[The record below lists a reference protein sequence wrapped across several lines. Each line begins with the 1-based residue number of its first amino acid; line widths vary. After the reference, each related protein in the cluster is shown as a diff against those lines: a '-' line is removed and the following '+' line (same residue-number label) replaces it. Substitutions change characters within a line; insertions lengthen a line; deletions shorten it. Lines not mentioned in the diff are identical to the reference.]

1 MDILFRRWTMNECTG
16 VIYILTN
23 PSFPQYV
30 KIGYASDL
38 ERRLRELNRSASI
51 PFAFRVYATYD
62 VVTPF
67 SDLILHSLIDNLN
80 PNLRTVEEFEGKRR
94 VREFYEMTPEY
105 IYSIL
110 KSIAKLSGT
119 ESRLKKMNPDQQ
131 EIEDR
136 EKAEEAER
144 AYRRGPF
151 TFSSIDVKPGEI
163 IAFVSDPTIT
173 ATVVDDKHIK
183 IGDSITSLSRA
194 AQDILGK
201 SALQGPIYW
210 TYNGKILDD
219 IRSEKEIKCNCN

>member
-1 MDILFRRWTMNECTG
+1 MRSFSTLHISKILCISFKWHYKQLWPFR
-16 VIYILTN
+16 
-23 PSFPQYV
+23 P
-30 KIGYASDL
+30 
-38 ERRLRELNRSASI
+38 
-51 PFAFRVYATYD
+51 AFRPFRYA
-62 VVTPF
+62 VMALLQRNMQVTPF

-105 IYSIL
+105 AYSIL

-183 IGDSITSLSRA
+183 IGDSITSLYRA

>member
-1 MDILFRRWTMNECTG
+1 
-16 VIYILTN
+16 
-23 PSFPQYV
+23 
-30 KIGYASDL
+30 
-38 ERRLRELNRSASI
+38 
-51 PFAFRVYATYD
+51 
-62 VVTPF
+62 
-67 SDLILHSLIDNLN
+67 
-80 PNLRTVEEFEGKRR
+80 
-94 VREFYEMTPEY
+94 
-105 IYSIL
+105 
-110 KSIAKLSGT
+110 
-119 ESRLKKMNPDQQ
+119 MNPDQQ

-210 TYNGKILDD
+210 TYNGKILDE